1 MSVNLNQSLYNT
13 ADALNLHT
21 RAIEVVGQ
29 NIANVNNPDYA
40 ARRIRI
46 SASPTMAIAHGNKG
60 GTSGILD
67 LNVVTERDALVDKQI
82 IQSNTRIGKL
92 ERESQN
98 NELLENLLGESFQLN
113 AQGTVESG
121 DVFSTKGISYELRQ
135 FFNACSALSANPTSS
150 AERLNVISQGQ
161 NLADQVSYLK
171 DRFAEMDDNLNMRLN
186 DDVASVNSIL
196 EEIALQTKKINEFET
211 PYDAKTVAFELRES
225 RQANLEKL
233 GKLMNIDVVETSISF
248 KISCNNVDLLEGKF
262 VNGKLSFDGTNFKF
276 GSQTFNITEGALGG
290 DFATKFSRIHDMTA
304 SLDTWVNTFV
314 ANINEAYDIKNNGA
328 KLFDGTNMESFKFVA
343 TLADL
348 KTSSDDSNPSAN
360 DRINAVIAV
369 QDKKINGATLEENY
383 RAFIVETAQS
393 FKNTTDHLESEN
405 LVQKMLLHQRENRI
419 GVSLDSE
426 LVNLVKAQKAFQAAA
441 RIVTLID
448 ELLDTTIN
456 MVRH

>member
-1 MSVNLNQSLYNT
+1 MSVNLHQTLYNT

-60 GTSGILD
+60 GTSGVLD
-67 LNVVTERDALVDKQI
+67 LNVITERDTLVDKQI

-92 ERESQN
+92 DRESQN

-135 FFNACSALSANPTSS
+135 FFNACSALSANPTST

-161 NLADQVSYLK
+161 NLADQVSYLR
-171 DRFAEMDDNLNMRLN
+171 DRFAEMDDNLSIRIN
-186 DDVASVNSIL
+186 DDIAEVNSIL
-196 EEIALQTKKINEFET
+196 DEIALQTKKINEFET

-233 GKLMNIDVVETSISF
+233 GKLMNIDVVETSNAF

-276 GSQTFNITEGALGG
+276 GSQTLGITNGALGG
-290 DFATKFSRIHDMTA
+290 EFATKFSRIQGMTV

-314 ANINEAYDIKNNGA
+314 TNINEAYDVNNENS
-328 KLFDGTNMESFKFVA
+328 KLFDGSDIASFKFVA
-343 TLADL
+343 TFADL
-348 KTSSDDSNPSAN
+348 KTSSDDGNPSAN

-369 QDKKINGATLEENY
+369 QDKKINGATLEESY

-393 FKNTTDHLESEN
+393 FKNTTDQLESEN

-426 LVNLVKAQKAFQAAA
+426 LVNLIKSQKAFQAAA